1 MKRTVKVKRFGDL
14 LFLQAIVVI
23 YTLAGV
29 AGKFAAHYE
38 FLSWGFILCYGIE
51 ILILGIYAILWQQI
65 LKRFELTVAYAN
77 RSIALIWSLV
87 WAAVIFQ
94 ERITVW
100 NVVGALIVIAGTI
113 IVNGTEKDPAQI
125 AAQETA
131 PDTAQDDGAA
141 PDSAQEG
148 GGAHD

>member
-1 MKRTVKVKRFGDL
+1 MKTNVNIKRLRDL
-14 LFLQAIVVI
+14 LFLQAIVVL

-29 AGKFAAHYE
+29 AGKFAARYE
-38 FLSWGFILCYGIE
+38 FLSGGFILCYGIE
-51 ILILGIYAILWQQI
+51 ILILGMYAILWQQI
-65 LKRFELTVAYAN
+65 LKRFELSVAYAN

-100 NVVGALIVIAGTI
+100 NVVGALIVIAGTV
-113 IVNGTEKDPAQI
+113 IVNGAEKDPAQT
-125 AAQETA
+125 AA
-131 PDTAQDDGAA
+131 PDTAQEESA
-141 PDSAQEG
+141 AQED